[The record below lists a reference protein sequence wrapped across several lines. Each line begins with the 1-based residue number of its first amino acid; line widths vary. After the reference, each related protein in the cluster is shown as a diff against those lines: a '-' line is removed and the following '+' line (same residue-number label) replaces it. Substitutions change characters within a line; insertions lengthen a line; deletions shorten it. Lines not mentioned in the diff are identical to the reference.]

1 MTIAARRHSHPSPQ
15 VKDCTR
21 RPRRRLERLRHIHPT
36 THAQQLALIEQPR
49 AVHRSRQECQA
60 APLREQMLGLLP
72 ILRAFA
78 LSLTNDPS
86 RADDLVQDTILRAW
100 THCSRFQP
108 GTNLEAWLFTILR
121 NSFYSEHR
129 KRKHEVEDPGET
141 YAGRLSVPPAQEAG
155 LEMNELRLALASLP
169 RRRREALLWIGVEG
183 LTYEEVAAIQG
194 VAVGTI
200 KSRVNRTRSQLARL
214 LHMEDRHEIG
224 PDQVMKAAL
233 QSSTDLHL

>member
-21 RPRRRLERLRHIHPT
+21 RARRRFARLRHIHPT
-36 THAQQLALIEQPR
+36 THAQQLALIEQAR
-49 AVHRSRQECQA
+49 AAQRSKQECETA
-60 APLREQMLGLLP
+60 RLREQMLGLLP

-78 LSLTNDPS
+78 LSLTNDPG

-100 THCSRFQP
+100 THLNHFRR

-121 NSFYSEHR
+121 NSLYSEHR

-141 YAGRLSVPPAQEAG
+141 YAARLSVPPAQEAG
-155 LEMNELRLALASLP
+155 LEMNELRLALACLP

-183 LTYEEVAAIQG
+183 LTYEEVATAQG

-200 KSRVNRTRSQLARL
+200 KSRVNRARSQLARL

>member
-1 MTIAARRHSHPSPQ
+1 MTIAARRHSPPSPQ

-21 RPRRRLERLRHIHPT
+21 RARRRIARLRHIHPT
-36 THAQQLALIEQPR
+36 THAQQLVLVEHAR
-49 AVHRSRQECQA
+49 AAHRSKQECQTA
-60 APLREQMLGLLP
+60 RLREQMLGLLP

-78 LSLTNDPS
+78 LSLTNNPS
-86 RADDLVQDTILRAW
+86 RADDLVQDTLLRAW
-100 THCSRFQP
+100 THCSRFQR

-155 LEMNELRLALASLP
+155 LEMNELRLALACLP

-224 PDQVMKAAL
+224 PDQVMKAAV

>member
-1 MTIAARRHSHPSPQ
+1 M
-15 VKDCTR
+15 
-21 RPRRRLERLRHIHPT
+21 
-36 THAQQLALIEQPR
+36 
-49 AVHRSRQECQA
+49 
-60 APLREQMLGLLP
+60 
-72 ILRAFA
+72 
-78 LSLTNDPS
+78 
-86 RADDLVQDTILRAW
+86 QDTILRAW
-100 THCSRFQP
+100 THRSRFQP

-141 YAGRLSVPPAQEAG
+141 YAGRLSVPPTQEAG

-214 LHMEDRHEIG
+214 LHIEDRHEIG

>member
-21 RPRRRLERLRHIHPT
+21 RARRRLERLRHIHPT

-100 THCSRFQP
+100 THRSRFQP

-155 LEMNELRLALASLP
+155 LEMNELRLALACLP
-169 RRRREALLWIGVEG
+169 GRQREVLLLVGVEG
-183 LTYEEVAAIQG
+183 LSHEKVAAIQG

-200 KSRVNRTRSQLARL
+200 KSRVNRARSRLAHL

-224 PDQVMKAAL
+224 PDQVMKAAV
-233 QSSTDLHL
+233 QSSTDLYL